1 MAAAVVVAIAGV
13 AFGSSGLARYLLPQ
27 AAYQAQYLWGRVP
40 LGAVANDP
48 RWTDSQKR
56 HLAWIPEIQAYGARV
71 GLASDANYTVI
82 NPDWTRTIWNVSACD
97 RASFTPVAWW
107 FPVVG
112 TLPYL
117 GFFDRGDAELWAGA
131 LRGEDHDVYVRT
143 AGAFSSLGW
152 YNMPVVPEML
162 SWSEQRLSDTL
173 LHETAHATLW
183 IPGSVEFN
191 ESFASFVGGHASH
204 RYLLEKYGAGS
215 PEVVTA
221 EAFTAD
227 NRRMNAV
234 LYDVFVELDRVYKDP
249 ARTRRQKVAEKERVF
264 ATLPGRL
271 ARADLERPQ
280 RLIRWIQQGTWN
292 NARMMQFRTYNR
304 SPEQFQAV
312 LDAEGGDLLRFI
324 ERVGE
329 LTATDRDPYAA
340 LERAAAN
347 RVFPASDS
355 SN

>member
-1 MAAAVVVAIAGV
+1 MGVLAGLALAGV
-13 AFGSSGLARYLLPQ
+13 AVGSTGAVRYVASQ
-27 AAYQAQYLWGRVP
+27 AVYQAQYLWGRVP
-40 LGAVANDP
+40 LDSAGADA
-48 RWTDSQKR
+48 RWTEAQQKR
-56 HLAWIPEIQAYGARV
+56 LTEIPEIQAYGARI
-71 GLASDANYTVI
+71 GLKSNANYTVI
-82 NPDWTRTIWNVSACD
+82 NPDWSRTIWNVSACD

-117 GFFDRGDAELWAGA
+117 GFFDRGDAEVWARS
-131 LRGEDHDVYVRT
+131 LRESDHDVYVRT

-152 YNMPVVPEML
+152 YDMPVVPEML
-162 SWSEQRLSDTL
+162 TWSEQRLSDTL

-191 ESFASFVGGHASH
+191 ESFANFVGGKASH
-204 RYLLEKYGAGS
+204 GYLVEKYGAGS
-215 PEVVTA
+215 PEVAAA
-221 EAFTAD
+221 EATTAD
-227 NRRMNAV
+227 GRRMNAV
-234 LYDVFVELDRVYKDP
+234 LHEVFVELQHTYDDP
-249 ARTRRQKVAEKERVF
+249 ALTRREKIAEKERLF
-264 ATLPGRL
+264 ATLPTRL
-271 ARADLERPQ
+271 ATAGLQRPE

-324 ERVGE
+324 KRIGE
-329 LTATDRDPYAA
+329 ITSGHRDPYAA
-340 LERAAAN
+340 LERAAGVPPA
-347 RVFPASDS
+347 PASDS

>member
-1 MAAAVVVAIAGV
+1 MAAAVVVAIALV
-13 AFGSSGLARYLLPQ
+13 AFASSGLARYLLPQ
-27 AAYQAQYLWGRVP
+27 VVFQAQYLWGRVP
-40 LGAVANDP
+40 LGAVAADP
-48 RWTDSQKR
+48 RWTDAQKER
-56 HLAWIPEIQAYGARV
+56 LGWIPEIQAYGARV

-82 NPDWTRTIWNVSACD
+82 NPEWSRTIWNVSACD
-97 RASFTPVAWW
+97 RASFTPIAWW

-112 TLPYL
+112 SIPYL
-117 GFFDRGDAELWAGA
+117 GFFDRGDAEVWARS
-131 LRGEDHDVYVRT
+131 LRDSDYDVYVRT

-152 YNMPVVPEML
+152 YDMPVVPEML
-162 SWSEQRLSDTL
+162 GWSEQRLSDTL

-204 RYLLEKYGAGS
+204 GYLLEKYGAGS

-221 EAFTAD
+221 EAATAD
-227 NRRMNAV
+227 GRRMNAV
-234 LYDVFVELDRVYKDP
+234 LHEVFVELDRVYKDP
-249 ARTRRQKVAEKERVF
+249 ARSRRQKIAEKERLF

-271 ARADLERPQ
+271 ATAGLQRPQ
-280 RLIRWIQQGTWN
+280 RLVRWIQQGTWN

-304 SPEQFQAV
+304 SPDQFQAV

-329 LTATDRDPYAA
+329 ISATDRDPYAA
-340 LERAAAN
+340 LERAAASGIS
-347 RVFPASDS
+347 PASDS